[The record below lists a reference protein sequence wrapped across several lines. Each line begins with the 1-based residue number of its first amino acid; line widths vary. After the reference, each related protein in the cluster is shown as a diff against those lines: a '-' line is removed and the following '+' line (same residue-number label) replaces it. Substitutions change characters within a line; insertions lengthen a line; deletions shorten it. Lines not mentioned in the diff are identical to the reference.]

1 MPLLDRL
8 RHIDTASL
16 SDADKGLRVLPSAI
30 RRLAAGQRMV
40 GRVVTAEANGD
51 LMSVLAALHIGGAG
65 DVLVVS
71 AGTADLAV
79 AGELFCTEAA
89 RRGMTGVVIDGLCR
103 DSALLVRLGLP
114 VYSRGTT
121 PRAPGAYAVPVVQV
135 PVRIGEVDVRPGD
148 VVLGDDDGIVV
159 GSEAEFEAAV
169 DAAEAIQTREKA
181 LRAAIE
187 QGRSLFDSLNFEEHA
202 ERLRAGVDSALAFD
216 A

>member
-1 MPLLDRL
+1 
-8 RHIDTASL
+8 
-16 SDADKGLRVLPSAI
+16 
-30 RRLAAGQRMV
+30 MV

-51 LMSVLAALHIGGAG
+51 LMSVLEALHLGGAG

-71 AGTADLAV
+71 AGAPDLAV

-103 DSALLVRLGLP
+103 DSALLARLGLP

-121 PRAPGAYAVPVVQV
+121 PRAPGAKAVPVVQV
-135 PVRIGEVDVRPGD
+135 PVRIGDIDVRPGD
-148 VVLGDDDGIVV
+148 LVLGDDDGIVV

-181 LRAAIE
+181 LRSSIE
-187 QGRSLFDSLNFEEHA
+187 LGRSLFDSLNFAEHA
-202 ERLRAGVDSALAFD
+202 ERLRAGVDSALTFD

>member
-16 SDADKGLRVLPSAI
+16 SDADKALRVLPSAI

-51 LMSVLAALHIGGAG
+51 LMSVLAALHICGAG

-121 PRAPGAYAVPVVQV
+121 PRAPGANAVPVMQV
-135 PVRIGEVDVRPGD
+135 PVRIGEVEVRPGD

-181 LRAAIE
+181 LRSAIE
-187 QGRSLFDSLNFEEHA
+187 QGQSLFDSLNFGEHA
-202 ERLRAGVDSALAFD
+202 ERLRAGVESALTFD